1 MSILNPPLDPARD
14 HIKGSMDAPTELV
27 EFGDF
32 ECPFC
37 SRAHVAVELVLA
49 KMDGSVRFA
58 FRHFPLAQAH
68 PHALLAAEAAE
79 AAGAQGSFW
88 RMHDLLFEH
97 QGALEFEDLVDYAAA
112 LTLDVARFVGDLQR
126 HAHLQK
132 VRDDFKSGVRSG
144 VNGTPTF
151 FIDGERHDASWSP
164 EALLATL
171 RNRVVSEQEKAPHRG
186 LFQQR

>member
-1 MSILNPPLDPARD
+1 MSILTPPLDPAKD
-14 HIKGSMDAPTELV
+14 HIKGNLDAPAELV

-37 SRAHVAVELVLA
+37 SRAHAGVQLVLA

-88 RMHDLLFEH
+88 RMHDILFEH
-97 QGALEFEDLVDYAAA
+97 QDALDFQDLVDYAAA
-112 LTLDVARFVGDLQR
+112 LNLDVARFIRDLQR
-126 HAHLQK
+126 HTYLQK

-151 FIDGERHDASWSP
+151 FIDGERHDANWGP
-164 EALLATL
+164 EALLAAL
-171 RNRVVSEQEKAPHRG
+171 RSRLVSQRENAPHQG